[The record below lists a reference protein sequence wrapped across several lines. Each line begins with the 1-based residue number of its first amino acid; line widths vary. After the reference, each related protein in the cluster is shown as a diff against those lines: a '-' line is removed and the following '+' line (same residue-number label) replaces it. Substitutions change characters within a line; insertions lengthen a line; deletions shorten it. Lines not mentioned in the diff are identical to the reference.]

1 MNLTQALGKLYE
13 TLSGQKPKNSQTKII
28 MDIANGIE
36 DGSISVGGDEHISY
50 CTLHIDNTA
59 DATADAFVGII
70 QSGGSG
76 GMRYQ
81 GEALSSNWLIT
92 KEAYDVTVVLYDGQA
107 FGKISP
113 SGNDN
118 FTVSG
123 NIKQFTTDVLIT
135 GDCTITFTKGSG
147 GGGND

>member
-13 TLSGQKPKNSQTKII
+13 NLTGQKPKNTQTKII
-28 MDIANGIE
+28 MDIAEGIE

-76 GMRYQ
+76 GMYQ

-107 FGKISP
+107 YGEISP
-113 SGNDN
+113 SGLAD

-123 NIKQFTTDVLIT
+123 NIEKFTNHVLIT
-135 GDCTITFTKGSG
+135 GDCTITLTTGSG
-147 GGGND
+147 GGN